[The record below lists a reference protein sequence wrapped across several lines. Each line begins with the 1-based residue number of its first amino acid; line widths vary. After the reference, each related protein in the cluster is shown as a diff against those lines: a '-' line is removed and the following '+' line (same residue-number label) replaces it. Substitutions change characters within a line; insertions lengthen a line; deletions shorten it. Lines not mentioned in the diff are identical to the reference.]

1 MGKVRD
7 RRGRPRSCKTS
18 RASCVFTLG
27 LSEPNLSGKPV
38 LEYDRIVKTHELHTL
53 KAKVA
58 LEPKTGY
65 HNRENESLF
74 TILEGLEFWMLVH
87 IANVMRDLKKR
98 IPWVLGVE
106 VDPNGGPRVQ
116 EAAMKL

>member
-74 TILEGLEFWMLVH
+74 TILEGLEFWSPGCAKPH
-87 IANVMRDLKKR
+87 NFSSA
-98 IPWVLGVE
+98 
-106 VDPNGGPRVQ
+106 
-116 EAAMKL
+116 